1 MSMKKDKGAGTF
13 QADAAEND
21 QGYDQG
27 AGTVEKVP
35 APYTGVTPGQLLR
48 EVREARG
55 QTLAEVAAALRLR
68 VGLIEAIEADD
79 YEQLKGSTFVR
90 GYFRSLARLYDIDA
104 KPLAEAYEAM
114 GYGAP
119 SVSTLKMQSFSRR
132 KIREKNDGR
141 LMLVSYVIIA
151 VVIGAAGW
159 WWWQQQSSA
168 DRVMPERSSIEAQP
182 REVLTGA
189 QVAEQQREAERLE
202 AERLAAERAVAE
214 QTGVNQEG
222 GQPLTAAEQLAAE
235 RLAAEL
241 SDAERAAAELSAAER
256 AAAERADAER
266 RAAARA
272 AEQQA
277 LAQQQVPAPL
287 TQVPAPL
294 ASLSMVFS
302 QQCWVKVTDASGS
315 DIAIGVKDAGY
326 EMPLTGRAPF
336 DIILCK
342 PEAVVMTFNGN
353 QVDLSQYRRN
363 RSVTLR
369 LE

>member
-241 SDAERAAAELSAAER
+241 SDAERAAAVLSAAELSAAER
-256 AAAERADAER
+256 AAAERAAAER

-277 LAQQQVPAPL
+277 LAQQ
-287 TQVPAPL
+287 QVPAPL